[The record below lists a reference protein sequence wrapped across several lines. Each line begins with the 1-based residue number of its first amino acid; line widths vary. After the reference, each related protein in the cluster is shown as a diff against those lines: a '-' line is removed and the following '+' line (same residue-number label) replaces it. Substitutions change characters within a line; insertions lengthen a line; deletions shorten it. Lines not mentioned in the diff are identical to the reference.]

1 MCSQT
6 VRLFVGSAKFP
17 GALDEGR
24 HAMNRSFEVV
34 GTQIFFVGS
43 RLVDMYAKRGSMEDA

>member
-1 MCSQT
+1 VCSQT

-34 GTQIFFVGS
+34 GSQIFFVGS